1 MTHRVEKDVCEEYC
15 FNEEKV
21 QRLRQEVER
30 TAGLADIFKALA
42 DDTRLKIVYA
52 LAREELCV
60 CDVANIIGATVAVAS
75 HHLRFLRAMGLARYR
90 REGKRAYYSLDDQCV
105 ATIIGVALEHYR
117 HRGAPAGNA
126 GTE

>member
-1 MTHRVEKDVCEEYC
+1 MTYRVEKDVCEEYC

-21 QRLRQEVER
+21 LRLRREVEC

-52 LAREELCV
+52 LSREELCV
-60 CDVANIIGATVAVAS
+60 CDVANIIGSTVAVAS

-90 REGKRAYYSLDDQCV
+90 REGKRAFYSLDDQCV
-105 ATIIGVALEHYR
+105 STIICVALEHYR
-117 HRGAPAGNA
+117 HRGAPAGSMPS
-126 GTE
+126 E